1 MLKQVQQLK
10 LQQKLSPQQIQ
21 IVKLLELP
29 TLQFEQRVKKEL
41 EENPLLEEQ
50 DEYTNK
56 DEQQNEEQDEN
67 PAENEEFSIDDYIED
82 EDEMPSYRL
91 RANNYSSDDKYE
103 DIPFSR
109 GESFHE
115 HLERQLGLRIQLSE
129 EERKIAEFI
138 VGNID
143 EDGYLRREL
152 DAIVDDLVF
161 AANVDVDI
169 KTLERLLLVVQ
180 DFDPPGVGARNLQ
193 ECLALQLKKIKD
205 RTDEQDKALQI
216 ITNYFDLFTKKNYQ
230 KLIKKLEVSRD
241 ELRDIV
247 EEITRLN
254 PKPGSAYSQSST
266 QGAAY
271 ITPDFIIEMH
281 DGELKMSLNARNVPE
296 LRVSEQYKDV
306 LRGSKK
312 DGKAKKDAAV
322 FVKQK
327 INAAKWFV
335 DAVRQRQQTLISV
348 MNAIMIRQEKFF
360 IDGDEKMLKPMILK
374 DIAEDTD
381 LDIST
386 ISRVSNSKYVQT
398 HFGVF
403 PLKYFF
409 SESMMTESGEEVS
422 TREIKRILQDCVDG
436 EDKRKPLTDEKLAEI
451 LQEKSYLIARR
462 TVAKYRENLGIPIAR
477 LRKEL

>member
-1 MLKQVQQLK
+1 MLKQVQQQK

-50 DEYTNK
+50 DDYSNK
-56 DEQQNEEQDEN
+56 EEQQDDSYDD
-67 PAENEEFSIDDYIED
+67 AKSDNEEFSIEDYIEN

-115 HLERQLGLRIQLSE
+115 HLERQLGLRIHLTE
-129 EERKIAEFI
+129 KERKLAQFI

-152 DAIVDDLVF
+152 EAIVDDLVF
-161 AANVDVDI
+161 VANIDADI
-169 KTLERLLLVVQ
+169 KTLEKLLLVVQ
-180 DFDPPGVGARNLQ
+180 DFDPPGVGARSLQ
-193 ECLALQLKKIKD
+193 ECLMLQLQKLKN
-205 RTDEQDKALQI
+205 RTPEQEKALKV
-216 ITNYFDLFTKKNYQ
+216 ITDYFGLFTKKNYE
-230 KLIKKLEVSRD
+230 KLIKKLDVSRE
-241 ELRDIV
+241 ELKDIV
-247 EEITRLN
+247 EEIVRLN
-254 PKPGSAYSQSST
+254 PKPGSAFSQNST

-271 ITPDFIIEMH
+271 ITPDFIIEMQ
-281 DGELKMSLNARNVPE
+281 DGELKMSLNSRNVPE
-296 LRVSEQYKDV
+296 LRVSEAYKDV
-306 LRGSKK
+306 LRESN
-312 DGKAKKDAAV
+312 DDDKAKKDAAV

-335 DAVRQRQQTLISV
+335 DAVRQRQKTLLSV
-348 MNAIMIRQEKFF
+348 MSAIMRRQEKFF
-360 IDGDEKMLKPMILK
+360 IDGDEKQLKPMILK

-386 ISRVSNSKYVQT
+386 ISRVSSSKYVQT

-422 TREIKRILQDCVDG
+422 TREIKRILQECVDG

>member
-1 MLKQVQQLK
+1 MLKQTQQQR

-50 DEYTNK
+50 DEFSTK
-56 DEQQNEEQDEN
+56 EEQQEEYEEKQTNDD
-67 PAENEEFSIDDYIED
+67 EFSLEDYIEND
-82 EDEMPSYRL
+82 DTPSYRL
-91 RANNYSSDDKYE
+91 RSNNYSADDKYE
-103 DIPFSR
+103 EIPFSR

-115 HLERQLGLRIQLSE
+115 HLERQLSLRMQLSE
-129 EERKIAEFI
+129 EERQLAQFI

-152 DAIVDDLVF
+152 DAIVDDLIFTV
-161 AANVDVDI
+161 NV
-169 KTLERLLLVVQ
+169 E
-180 DFDPPGVGARNLQ
+180 
-193 ECLALQLKKIKD
+193 
-205 RTDEQDKALQI
+205 TDEQTIENRTKNQDLALEVI
-216 ITNYFDLFTKKNYQ
+216 ENYFELFTKKNYT
-230 KLIKKLEVSRD
+230 KLMKKLGVSRE
-241 ELRDIV
+241 ELKEIV
-247 EEITRLN
+247 EEIVRLN
-254 PKPGSAYSQSST
+254 PKPGSAFSQSST

-271 ITPDFIIEMH
+271 ITPDFIIEMR
-281 DGELKMSLNARNVPE
+281 DGELTMSLNARNVPD
-296 LRVSEQYKDV
+296 LRVSEAYKDI
-306 LRGSKK
+306 LRDSENK
-312 DGKAKKDAAV
+312 DKAQKDAAV

-327 INAAKWFV
+327 INSAKWFV
-335 DAVRQRQQTLISV
+335 DAVKQRQQTLIGV
-348 MNAIMIRQEKFF
+348 MTAIMKRQEAFF
-360 IDGDEKMLKPMILK
+360 IDGDERNLKPMILK
-374 DIAEDTD
+374 DVADDTN

-409 SESMMTESGEEVS
+409 SEAMMTESGEEVS
-422 TREIKRILQDCVDG
+422 TREIKRILQECVDN
-436 EDKRKPLTDEKLAEI
+436 EDKRKPLTDEKLADI

>member
-1 MLKQVQQLK
+1 MLKQTQQQR

-50 DEYTNK
+50 NEFAEK
-56 DEQQNEEQDEN
+56 EGQQDDFEDNQQTDD
-67 PAENEEFSIDDYIED
+67 EFSFEDYMNSED
-82 EDEMPSYRL
+82 ETPSYRL

-115 HLERQLGLRIQLSE
+115 HLERQLNLRMQLTD
-129 EERKIAEFI
+129 EERMLAQFI

-143 EDGYLRREL
+143 EDGYLRRDLE
-152 DAIVDDLVF
+152 AIVDDLVF
-161 AANVDVDI
+161 SANIEADI
-169 KTLERLLLVVQ
+169 ETLERLLLVVQ
-180 DFDPPGVGARNLQ
+180 DFDPAGVGARSLQ
-193 ECLALQLKKIKD
+193 ECLQLQLQKIENK
-205 RTDEQDKALQI
+205 TVEQEQALKI
-216 ITNYFDLFTKKNYQ
+216 IENYFELFTKKNYT
-230 KLIKKLEVSRD
+230 KLTNKIGVSRE
-241 ELRDIV
+241 ELKAIV

-254 PKPGSAYSQSST
+254 PKPGSAFSQSST

-271 ITPDFIIEMH
+271 IIPDFIIEMH
-281 DGELKMSLNARNVPE
+281 DGELKMALNSRNVPD
-296 LRVSEQYKDV
+296 LRVSEAYKDV
-306 LRGSKK
+306 LRDSN
-312 DGKAKKDAAV
+312 GKENAQNDAVV

-335 DAVRQRQQTLISV
+335 DAVRQRQNTLFSV
-348 MNAIMIRQEKFF
+348 MTAIIKRQEDFF
-360 IDGDEKMLKPMILK
+360 IDGDERNLKPMILK
-374 DIAEDTD
+374 DIADDTN

-409 SESMMTESGEEVS
+409 SEAMMTDSGEEVS
-422 TREIKRILQDCVDG
+422 TREIKRILLECVEN
-436 EDKRKPLTDEKLAEI
+436 EDKRKPLTDEKLADI

>member
-1 MLKQVQQLK
+1 MLKQTQQQR

-50 DEYTNK
+50 EDYTSK
-56 DEQQNEEQDEN
+56 EEQQEEEYDQNSDN
-67 PAENEEFSIDDYIED
+67 DEFSIEDYIEN
-82 EDEMPSYRL
+82 EDDTPSYKL
-91 RANNYSSDDKYE
+91 RSNNYSTNDKYE
-103 DIPFSR
+103 EIPFSR
-109 GESFHE
+109 GQSFHE
-115 HLERQLGLRIQLSE
+115 HLETQVGLRLQFNEKERQLAQY
-129 EERKIAEFI
+129 I

-143 EDGYLRREL
+143 EDGYLRRDLE
-152 DAIVDDLVF
+152 AIIDDLLF
-161 AANVDVDI
+161 TANISTDI
-169 KTLERLLLVVQ
+169 KTLERLLKIVQ
-180 DFDPPGVGARNLQ
+180 DFDPPGVGARSLQ
-193 ECLALQLKKIKD
+193 ECLQLQLQKIPK
-205 RTDEQDKALQI
+205 RSQSQEQALKI
-216 ITNYFDLFTKKNYQ
+216 ISDYFDLFTKKNYER
-230 KLIKKLEVSRD
+230 LMKKLGASRE
-241 ELRDIV
+241 ELKDIV

-254 PKPGSAYSQSST
+254 PKPGSAFSQSST

-271 ITPDFIIEMH
+271 ITPDFIIQMQ
-281 DGELKMSLNARNVPE
+281 DGELKMTLNSRNVPE
-296 LRVSEQYKDV
+296 LRVSEAYKDV
-306 LRGSKK
+306 LRGSTKK
-312 DGKAKKDAAV
+312 DKAKKDAAT

-335 DAVRQRQQTLISV
+335 DAVRQRQHTLFAV
-348 MNAIMIRQEKFF
+348 MSAIIARQQDFF
-360 IDGDEKMLKPMILK
+360 TDGDEKLLRPMILK
-374 DIAEDTD
+374 DIADDTG

-409 SESMMTESGEEVS
+409 SEAMMTESGEEVS
-422 TREIKRILQDCVDG
+422 TREIKRILQDCVDN

>member
-1 MLKQVQQLK
+1 MLKQTQQQR

-50 DEYTNK
+50 EEYPSK
-56 DEQQNEEQDEN
+56 DEQQEEEYEEKSEN
-67 PAENEEFSIDDYIED
+67 DEFSIEDYMENEDDT
-82 EDEMPSYRL
+82 PSYRL
-91 RANNYSSDDKYE
+91 RSNNYSVDDKYE
-103 DIPFSR
+103 EIPFSR

-115 HLERQLGLRIQLSE
+115 HLERQLGLRFQLSE
-129 EERKIAEFI
+129 EERQLAQFI

-152 DAIVDDLVF
+152 EAIVDDLVF
-161 AANVDVDI
+161 TVNVNTDV
-169 KTLERLLLVVQ
+169 KTLERLLKVVQ

-193 ECLALQLKKIKD
+193 ECLTLQLQKVKKK
-205 RTDEQDKALQI
+205 TDEQEKALKI
-216 ITNYFDLFTKKNYQ
+216 VTDYFELFTKKNYE
-230 KLIKKLEVSRD
+230 KLIKKLNVPRE
-241 ELRDIV
+241 ELKDIV
-247 EEITRLN
+247 DEIIRLN
-254 PKPGSAYSQSST
+254 PKPGSAYAQSST

-281 DGELKMSLNARNVPE
+281 DGELKMTLNGRNVPE
-296 LRVSEQYKDV
+296 LRVSEAYKDV
-306 LRGSKK
+306 LRRDNQK
-312 DGKAKKDAAV
+312 DKTKKDAAV

-327 INAAKWFV
+327 INAAKWFL
-335 DAVRQRQQTLISV
+335 DAVRQRQQTLLAV
-348 MNAIMIRQEKFF
+348 MSAIMTRQKDFF
-360 IDGDEKMLKPMILK
+360 IDGDEKLLKPMILK
-374 DIAEDTD
+374 DIADDTD

-409 SESMMTESGEEVS
+409 SEAMMTESGEEVS
-422 TREIKRILQDCVDG
+422 TREIKRILQDCVDN
-436 EDKRKPLTDEKLAEI
+436 ENKRKPLTDEKLAEI

>member
-1 MLKQVQQLK
+1 MLKQTQQQR

-50 DEYTNK
+50 DDFQNK
-56 DEQQNEEQDEN
+56 EEEQNEEFDDKNSED
-67 PAENEEFSIDDYIED
+67 EFSFEDYLENDDT
-82 EDEMPSYRL
+82 PSYRL
-91 RANNYSSDDKYE
+91 NSNNYSANDKYE
-103 DIPFSR
+103 EIPFSR

-115 HLERQLGLRIQLSE
+115 HLERQLGLRIQLN
-129 EERKIAEFI
+129 ERERELARFI

-152 DAIVDDLVF
+152 EAIVDDLVF
-161 AANVDVDI
+161 TANIETDI
-169 KTLERLLLVVQ
+169 ETLERLLLVVQ
-180 DFDPPGVGARNLQ
+180 DFDPVGVGARTLQ
-193 ECLALQLKKIKD
+193 ECLQLQLRKLPE
-205 RTDEQDKALQI
+205 RTEVQEKALLL
-216 ITNYFDLFTKKNYQ
+216 ITNYFDLFTKKNYD
-230 KLIKKLEVSRD
+230 KLTKKLNISRE
-241 ELRDIV
+241 ELKEIV
-247 EEITRLN
+247 EEVVRLN
-254 PKPGSAYSQSST
+254 PKPGSAFHQSST

-271 ITPDFIIEMH
+271 IIPDFIIEMQ
-281 DGELKMSLNARNVPE
+281 DGELKMSLNARNVPD
-296 LRVSEQYKDV
+296 LRISEAYKAV
-306 LRGSKK
+306 LQDANKK
-312 DGKAKKDAAV
+312 DKAKNDAAL

-327 INAAKWFV
+327 INSAKWFV
-335 DAVRQRQQTLISV
+335 DAVKQRQHTLLSV
-348 MNAIMIRQEKFF
+348 MTAIMVRQEAFF
-360 IDGDEKMLKPMILK
+360 IDGDERLLKPMILK
-374 DIAEDTD
+374 DIADATE

-409 SESMMTESGEEVS
+409 SEAMMTESGEEVS
-422 TREIKRILQDCVDG
+422 TREIKRILQECVDN

>member
-1 MLKQVQQLK
+1 MLKQTQQQR

-50 DEYTNK
+50 EDYSDREEREDSYDDNANGDEFN
-56 DEQQNEEQDEN
+56 
-67 PAENEEFSIDDYIED
+67 IDDYIESD
-82 EDEMPSYRL
+82 DDIPSYRL
-91 RANNYSSDDKYE
+91 RSNNYSSDDKYE

-115 HLERQLGLRIQLSE
+115 HLERQLGLRFQLSE
-129 EERKIAEFI
+129 KERQLAQFI

-152 DAIVDDLVF
+152 EAIVDDLVF
-161 AANVDVDI
+161 TANIDTDVE
-169 KTLERLLLVVQ
+169 TLEHLLLVVQ
-180 DFDPPGVGARNLQ
+180 DFDPAGVGARTLQ
-193 ECLALQLKKIKD
+193 ECLELQLKKIEN
-205 RTDEQDKALQI
+205 RTVEQQKALKI
-216 ITNYFDLFTKKNYQ
+216 VTDYFELFTKKNYE
-230 KLIKKLEVSRD
+230 KLIKKLDVSR
-241 ELRDIV
+241 EQLKDIV
-247 EEITRLN
+247 DEIIRLN
-254 PKPGSAYSQSST
+254 PKPGSAFSQNST

-271 ITPDFIIEMH
+271 ITPDFIIEMQ

-296 LRVSEQYKDV
+296 LRVSEAYKDV
-306 LRGSKK
+306 LRESKNK
-312 DGKAKKDAAV
+312 DKAKKDAAV

-335 DAVRQRQQTLISV
+335 DAVRQRQHTLLAV
-348 MNAIMIRQEKFF
+348 MSAIMTRQQQFF
-360 IDGDEKMLKPMILK
+360 VDGDEKLLKPMILK
-374 DIAEDTD
+374 DIADATD

-409 SESMMTESGEEVS
+409 SEAMMTESGEEVS
-422 TREIKRILQDCVDG
+422 TREIKRILQDCVDN

>member
-1 MLKQVQQLK
+1 MLKQTQQQR

-50 DEYTNK
+50 EEHSEREEREGEYEDSTNN
-56 DEQQNEEQDEN
+56 D
-67 PAENEEFSIDDYIED
+67 EFSIEDYIES
-82 EDEMPSYRL
+82 EDDTPSYRL
-91 RANNYSSDDKYE
+91 RSNNYSSDNKYE

-109 GESFHE
+109 AESFHE
-115 HLERQLGLRIQLSE
+115 HLERQLGLRFQLSE
-129 EERKIAEFI
+129 EERQLAQFI

-152 DAIVDDLVF
+152 EAIVDDLVF
-161 AANVDVDI
+161 TANVDTDI
-169 KTLERLLLVVQ
+169 ETLERLLQIVQ
-180 DFDPPGVGARNLQ
+180 DFDPPGVGARDLQ
-193 ECLALQLKKIKD
+193 ECLVLQLKKTKD
-205 RTDEQDKALQI
+205 KTPEQEKALKI
-216 ITNYFDLFTKKNYQ
+216 VTDYFELFIKKNYE
-230 KLIKKLEVSRD
+230 KLIKKLNVSREELKTIVD
-241 ELRDIV
+241 EI
-247 EEITRLN
+247 IRLN
-254 PKPGSAYSQSST
+254 PKPGSAFSQSST

-271 ITPDFIIEMH
+271 ITPDFIIEMQ
-281 DGELKMSLNARNVPE
+281 DGELKMALNARNVPD
-296 LRVSEQYKDV
+296 LRVSEAYKDV
-306 LRGSKK
+306 LRGAKKK
-312 DGKAKKDAAV
+312 DKAKKDAAV

-327 INAAKWFV
+327 INAAKWFL
-335 DAVRQRQQTLISV
+335 DAVRQRQQTLLAV
-348 MNAIMIRQEKFF
+348 MSAIMSRQKDFF
-360 IDGDEKMLKPMILK
+360 IDGDEKLLKPMILK
-374 DIAEDTD
+374 DIADDTD

-409 SESMMTESGEEVS
+409 SEAMMTESGEEVS
-422 TREIKRILQDCVDG
+422 TREIKRILQDCVDN
-436 EDKRKPLTDEKLAEI
+436 EDKRKPLTDERLSEI

>member
-1 MLKQVQQLK
+1 MLKQTQQQR

-50 DEYTNK
+50 NEFAEK
-56 DEQQNEEQDEN
+56 EGQQDDFEDNQQTDD
-67 PAENEEFSIDDYIED
+67 EFSFEDYMNAED
-82 EDEMPSYRL
+82 ETPSYRL

-115 HLERQLGLRIQLSE
+115 HLERQLNLRMQLTD
-129 EERKIAEFI
+129 EERMLAQFI

-143 EDGYLRREL
+143 EDGYLRRDLE
-152 DAIVDDLVF
+152 AIVDDLVF
-161 AANVDVDI
+161 SANIEADI
-169 KTLERLLLVVQ
+169 ETLERLLLVVQ
-180 DFDPPGVGARNLQ
+180 DFDPAGVGARSLQ
-193 ECLALQLKKIKD
+193 ECLQLQLQKIENK
-205 RTDEQDKALQI
+205 TVEQEQALKI
-216 ITNYFDLFTKKNYQ
+216 IENYFELFTKKNYT
-230 KLIKKLEVSRD
+230 KLTNKIGVSRE
-241 ELRDIV
+241 ELKAIV

-254 PKPGSAYSQSST
+254 PKPGSAFSQSST

-271 ITPDFIIEMH
+271 IIPDFIIEMH
-281 DGELKMSLNARNVPE
+281 DGELKMALNSRNVPD
-296 LRVSEQYKDV
+296 LRVSEAYKDV
-306 LRGSKK
+306 LRDSN
-312 DGKAKKDAAV
+312 GKENAQNDAVV

-335 DAVRQRQQTLISV
+335 DAVRQRQNTLFSV
-348 MNAIMIRQEKFF
+348 MTAIIKRQEDFF
-360 IDGDEKMLKPMILK
+360 IDGDERNLKPMILK
-374 DIAEDTD
+374 DIADDTN

-409 SESMMTESGEEVS
+409 SEAMMTDSGEEVS
-422 TREIKRILQDCVDG
+422 TREIKRILLECVEN
-436 EDKRKPLTDEKLAEI
+436 EDKRKPLTDEKLADI